1 VSTRVSPGGGYSI
14 LTGWW
19 LHVPVRWAPISGPE
33 TSINCIAAPV
43 RDASGREV
51 AARSVSVSGPDIVMT
66 DEQLTLLPSLLA
78 VVEAISAVTT

>member
-1 VSTRVSPGGGYSI
+1 VGSDVAAGSDP
-14 LTGWW
+14 L
-19 LHVPVRWAPISGPE
+19 PPSGPE

-51 AARSVSVSGPDIVMT
+51 AAVSVST
-66 DEQLTLLPSLLA
+66 DEQLLTLLPSLLPSLLA